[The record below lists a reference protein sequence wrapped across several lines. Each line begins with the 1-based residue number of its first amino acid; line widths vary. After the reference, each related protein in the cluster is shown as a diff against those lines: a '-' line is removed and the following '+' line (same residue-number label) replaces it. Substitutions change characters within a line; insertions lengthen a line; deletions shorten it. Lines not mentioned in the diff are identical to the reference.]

1 MLYCNELIPNIWW
14 IYSNKFDTLTEDEI
28 NFINK
33 FTTHHQINNLIK
45 LDDYCSFW
53 NKSNKFILDIKK
65 QLEIHEIKSL
75 KELLNKIFKLVYK
88 NYINSSK
95 TLIFT
100 NNYNEIGYIFWI
112 YFFKLLIDIP
122 HKQIIDSLKLKL
134 QTQIILTEKEKRFL
148 QILFN
153 N

>member
-14 IYSNKFDTLTEDEI
+14 IYSNKFDKLTEDEI

-45 LDDYCSFW
+45 LDDYCNFW

-75 KELLNKIFKLVYK
+75 KEILTKIFKLVYG
-88 NYINSSK
+88 
-95 TLIFT
+95 F
-100 NNYNEIGYIFWI
+100 
-112 YFFKLLIDIP
+112 
-122 HKQIIDSLKLKL
+122 
-134 QTQIILTEKEKRFL
+134 
-148 QILFN
+148 
-153 N
+153 